1 MAEPA
6 ALITGLAVLTAL
18 GRGSRAQLAGVLD
31 GVPAFTPVRRFDVS
45 RRRAGVA
52 ATLADAGPLVDELAR
67 VVADACR
74 DAGLDRAARAA
85 CPLFLAVH
93 GGPGTA
99 ALAAGVA
106 ARSEARGGVGG
117 GADGKAPRV
126 YTTACVSGSTALI
139 DAAALIGHGTLDR
152 AVVAAGYLVEPDQ
165 FALFDAGLALSR
177 DGAVRPFSA
186 GRSGL
191 LLGDGV
197 TAVVLES
204 PAAARRPPVVAVA
217 GWGRAGDAYHPVQP
231 EPAGRGLAR
240 AIGAALR
247 RAGIAPGD
255 VGYVNANAAG
265 SVLGD
270 AAEAAAL
277 RAALGPAV
285 DAVPVSSTKAV
296 HGHALEGSALLEV
309 AVTAL
314 ALRHGKL
321 PVNAGYL
328 GPDPA
333 CALDLVVDAPRPV
346 GSPYALSVNSAFGGA
361 NTAVLVRTP

>member
-1 MAEPA
+1 MAEPGPGTGPAPA
-6 ALITGLAVLTAL
+6 ALITGLAVLSAL
-18 GRGSRAQLAGVLD
+18 GRGSQAQLAGVLD
-31 GVPAFTPVRRFDVS
+31 GVPAFAPVRRFDVS
-45 RRRAGVA
+45 RRRARAA
-52 ATLADAGPLVDELAR
+52 ATLTDAGVLADELVRA
-67 VVADACR
+67 VVDACR
-74 DAGLDRAARAA
+74 DAGLDGAARAT

-93 GGPGTA
+93 GGPRTA

-106 ARSEARGGVGG
+106 AGSRVGG
-117 GADGKAPRV
+117 GAGGKAPRV

-139 DAAALIGHGTLDR
+139 DAAALIGDGVLER

-177 DGAVRPFSA
+177 DDAVRPFSA

-191 LLGDGV
+191 LLGDAV
-197 TAVVLES
+197 TAVVVES
-204 PAAARRPPVVAVA
+204 SAVARRPALVAVA

-231 EPAGRGLAR
+231 DPAGRGLAR

-277 RAALGPAV
+277 REAFGPAV
-285 DAVPVSSTKAV
+285 DTVPVSSTKWCT
-296 HGHALEGSALLEV
+296 G
-309 AVTAL
+309 TAW
-314 ALRHGKL
+314 R
-321 PVNAGYL
+321 
-328 GPDPA
+328 
-333 CALDLVVDAPRPV
+333 APRCSRSR
-346 GSPYALSVNSAFGGA
+346 SPRWRCGRASCRSTRATSDRTRRARSTSSSRRRDRSAP
-361 NTAVLVRTP
+361 RTR